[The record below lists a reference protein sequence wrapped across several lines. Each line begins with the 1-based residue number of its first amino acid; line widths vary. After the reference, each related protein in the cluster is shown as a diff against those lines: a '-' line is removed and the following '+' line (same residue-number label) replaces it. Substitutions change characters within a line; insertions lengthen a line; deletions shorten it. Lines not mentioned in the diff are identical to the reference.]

1 MQFTEMTI
9 SDQAPSKQSSIAAL
23 FRRIQQAV
31 PRKLGAW
38 QELALRKLRAQ
49 GLLGEYDLVFVI
61 YPGNKGWIL
70 DAICREIAAY
80 FPGKY
85 CYHYG
90 EAELPTAKAYFLSHY
105 SLYPTL
111 LRTDPKIANAK
122 VLVFYTHPKALEVSD
137 EELVATLNRSTKVV
151 FTSSRYERL
160 LHTWGV
166 NPDQTTYILGGAD
179 PGFFQPHQR
188 ANGMVGLFAAFHLR
202 KEPDRLLALV
212 KAMPHRQFMLLGK
225 NWQQYE
231 KFSELIGLPNFSYI
245 ETPPYQ
251 DYPKYHAQIDVYVSI
266 STIEGGTISLIETM
280 MSNIFPVVSDTG
292 YNPDI
297 ITSGENG
304 FIFETDAPIEKI
316 CTLIDRAFTMTDV
329 DIRKTVEHLSWKNFS
344 LGVQKLL

>member
-1 MQFTEMTI
+1 MQSTETKLL
-9 SDQAPSKQSSIAAL
+9 DQAPSKPSPL
-23 FRRIQQAV
+23 TKLRRKIQTTL
-31 PRKLGAW
+31 PRKLDQW
-38 QELALRKLRAQ
+38 KEQTLRKLRAK
-49 GLLGEYDLVFVI
+49 GVLGEYDLAFVI

-70 DAICREIAAY
+70 DAICREIAAH

-90 EAELPTAKAYFLSHY
+90 ESELPTAKAYFLSHY

-122 VLVFYTHPKALEVSD
+122 VLVFYTHPKALDVSD

-160 LHTWGV
+160 LNSWGV
-166 NPDQTTYILGGAD
+166 SPDKTTYILGGAD
-179 PGFFQPHQR
+179 PDFFQPHPR
-188 ANGMVGLFAAFHLR
+188 ANGVVGLCAAFHLR
-202 KEPDRLLALV
+202 KEPDRVLAV
-212 KAMPHRQFMLLGK
+212 IKAMPHRKFMLLGK

-231 KFSELIGLPNFSYI
+231 KFAELVSLPNFSYI
-245 ETPPYQ
+245 EAPPYQ
-251 DYPKYHAQIDVYVSI
+251 DYPKYHAQMDVYLSP
-266 STIEGGTISLIETM
+266 STLEGGTISLIETM

-316 CTLIDRAFTMTDV
+316 CALIDQAFTMTDI

-344 LGVQKLL
+344 LGVQNLL

>member
-1 MQFTEMTI
+1 MPSPEITI
-9 SDQAPSKQSSIAAL
+9 SDQAAKQSPMAAL
-23 FRRIQQAV
+23 LLRFQQAL
-31 PRKLGAW
+31 PRKLNNLKE
-38 QELALRKLRAQ
+38 QSLRKLRAQ
-49 GLLGEYDLVFVI
+49 GLLGEYDLAFVI

-70 DAICREIAAY
+70 DAICREIAAH

-90 EAELPTAKAYFLSHY
+90 ESELPKAKAYFLSHY

-122 VLVFYTHPKALEVSD
+122 VLVFYTHPKTLDVSD
-137 EELVATLNRSTKVV
+137 EELVTTLNRSTKVV

-160 LHTWGV
+160 LNSWGV
-166 NPDQTTYILGGAD
+166 SPDKTTYILGGAD
-179 PGFFQPHQR
+179 PDFFQPHQR
-188 ANGMVGLFAAFHLR
+188 ANGVVGFFAAFHLR
-202 KEPDRLLALV
+202 KEPDRVLAII
-212 KAMPHRQFMLLGK
+212 KAMPHRQFMMLGK

-231 KFSELIGLPNFSYI
+231 KFAELIDLPNFSYI
-245 ETPPYQ
+245 EAPYR
-251 DYPKYHAQIDVYVSI
+251 DYPKYHAQMDVYVSP

-297 ITSGENG
+297 ITHGENG
-304 FIFETDAPIEKI
+304 FIFETDAAVEKI
-316 CTLIDRAFTMTDV
+316 CELIDRAFTMTDV

>member
-1 MQFTEMTI
+1 MQYTETKTSEQTPAQLSPLI
-9 SDQAPSKQSSIAAL
+9 TRLLWLKTAL
-23 FRRIQQAV
+23 
-31 PRKLGAW
+31 PRKLS
-38 QELALRKLRAQ
+38 QLKEQYLQKLRAQ
-49 GLLGEYDLVFVI
+49 GVLGEYDLAFVI

-90 EAELPTAKAYFLSHY
+90 ESELPTAKAYFLSHY

-137 EELVATLNRSTKVV
+137 EELVTTLNRSTKVV

-160 LHTWGV
+160 LNSWGV
-166 NPDQTTYILGGAD
+166 NPDKTTYILGGAD
-179 PGFFQPHQR
+179 PDFFQPHQR
-188 ANGMVGLFAAFHLR
+188 AHGMVGFFAAFHLR
-202 KEPDRLLALV
+202 KEPDRVLAII
-212 KAMPHRQFMLLGK
+212 KAMPHRKFMLLGK

-231 KFSELIGLPNFSYI
+231 RFSEMVSLPNFSYI
-245 ETPPYQ
+245 EAPYK
-251 DYPKYHAQIDVYVSI
+251 DYPQYHAQVDVYVSP
-266 STIEGGTISLIETM
+266 STLEGGTISLIETM

-297 ITSGENG
+297 IKNGENG
-304 FIFETDAPIEKI
+304 FIFDTDAPIEKI
-316 CTLIDRAFTMTDV
+316 CALIDQAFTMTDI